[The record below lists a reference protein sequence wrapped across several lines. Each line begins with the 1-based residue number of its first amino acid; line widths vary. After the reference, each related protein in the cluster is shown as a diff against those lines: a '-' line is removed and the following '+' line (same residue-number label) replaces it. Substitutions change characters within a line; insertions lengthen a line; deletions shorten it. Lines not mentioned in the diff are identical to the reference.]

1 MIISELELL
10 NFRNHKNVNVIFT
23 SGLNVI
29 VGENGIGKTNIVEAI
44 DFLGFAKSFRT
55 NESLPLIK
63 EGEEKA
69 IINAQVHTP
78 SRTHVEIEVMPH
90 HKIVRV
96 NNKTVARLSALS
108 KYVRVT
114 TFQPADVFFFDESPQ
129 NRRRFI
135 DATLAKSDEDYLVT
149 LINYE
154 KLLKERNAALKFE
167 NSGDVITVIDEP
179 FVKNALELV
188 TKREKFVRELSRV
201 VNETLQKLTNE
212 KLYVQLSYKATLGAG
227 NTTQK
232 SALDVM
238 RRNSER
244 EKVLQTTTV
253 GPHRDDLNA
262 MLNGKTVKTHAS
274 QGQKRMIAIALKLA
288 PYFMEKQE
296 HRRPII
302 VLDDVLSEL
311 DEAHRD
317 RLLTLLLACQ
327 QVFVTAT
334 EYTNHAHSIYEI
346 DRAGIKRRTST

>member
-63 EGEEKA
+63 EGEQKA

-78 SRTHVEIEVMPH
+78 SRTHIEIEVMPR
-90 HKIVRV
+90 HKVVRV
-96 NNKTVARLSALS
+96 NNKTVGRLSALS

-135 DATLAKSDEDYLVT
+135 DTTLAKSDEDYLAT

-154 KLLKERNAALKFE
+154 RLLKERNAALKLE
-167 NSGDVITVIDEP
+167 NNDDVISVIDEP
-179 FVKNALELV
+179 FVQNALELV
-188 TKREKFVRELSRV
+188 KRREKFVRELSRV

-227 NTTQK
+227 GTTPQ
-232 SALDVM
+232 SALGTIK
-238 RRNSER
+238 RNRER

-262 MLNGKTVKTHAS
+262 TLNGKTVKTHAS

-311 DEAHRD
+311 DETHRE